1 MTNEMYNMLHRIL
14 SDRVIESY
22 STDRSAW
29 IAYESA
35 LTMLEYAQ
43 KGDYVCLAQY
53 AKSDN

>member
-14 SDRVIESY
+14 SDRVIKNY

-43 KGDYVCLAQY
+43 KGDYECLAQY